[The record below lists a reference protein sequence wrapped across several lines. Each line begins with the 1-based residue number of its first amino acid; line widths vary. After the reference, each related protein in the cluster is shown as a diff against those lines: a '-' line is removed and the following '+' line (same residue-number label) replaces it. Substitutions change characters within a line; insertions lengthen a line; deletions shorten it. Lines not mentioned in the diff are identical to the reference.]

1 METYME
7 YESEV
12 ELEIIEE
19 QKVEMQ
25 PIVRFVD
32 TSAQTE
38 KLVTKD

>member
-1 METYME
+1 ME

-32 TSAQTE
+32 TSA
-38 KLVTKD
+38 

>member
-1 METYME
+1 ME

-38 KLVTKD
+38 KLETKD